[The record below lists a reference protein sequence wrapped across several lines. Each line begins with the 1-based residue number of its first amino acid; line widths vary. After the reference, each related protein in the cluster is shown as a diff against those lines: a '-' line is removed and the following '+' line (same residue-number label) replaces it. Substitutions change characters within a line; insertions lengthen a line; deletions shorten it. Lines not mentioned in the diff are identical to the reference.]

1 MKLSVFSAIVF
12 FLLVHIS
19 VAQQTINRC
28 GSMEVDQRLRLEDP
42 NYAQNREAIEQFTQ
56 QWEVNHPEG
65 LRTIVT
71 VPVVVHVVYNTT
83 AQNISDAQVQAQIDE
98 LNEDY
103 ARINSDTGSTRSFF
117 KSVAANT
124 GIQFCLAQQDPSGN
138 ATNGI
143 VHVSTTKTSFSS
155 NDNVK
160 HTSKGGDDAWNS
172 SNYLNLWVCNL
183 GSGLLGYAQ
192 FPGGNAATDGVV
204 VLYSSVGSIAQ
215 PGTEPAY
222 DLGRTATHEIGHWLN
237 CYHIWGDDGTAC
249 TGSDFC
255 ADTPNQG
262 GNTFGC
268 PLPTIHISCSNGP
281 NGDQYENYMDYTDD
295 ACMDM
300 FTADQS
306 ARMQA
311 LFAVGGARVSIL
323 TSPGCTP
330 PNGTCAVPG
339 GLNATSITSI
349 SATINWS
356 VASGALSY
364 NIQYKPS
371 SSSTWTSTTSTTT
384 SKSLTGL
391 TVSTQYDYEVQSAC
405 SGGSTS
411 SFSSVAN
418 FTTTATTC
426 SDILEPNNT
435 KATAKAISVGTDVNA
450 EIATSTDVDYYSFAN
465 TTAQPNIKVSL
476 TNLPANYN
484 IALLNPSG
492 TKVASSNNSGT
503 TAETIKWNNGVIG
516 TYKVKVNGVSGSFSS
531 TSCYDLR
538 VDLNS
543 VPWRSTERVGDQ
555 NSISLFPN
563 PAQTNI
569 TVVFNNPQPSL
580 VRFNIYNMTGQIVKT
595 VTEQLSDGA
604 ISYELDLSSINS
616 GFYLL
621 EMINGGAVLRQKFEV
636 AR

>member
-1 MKLSVFSAIVF
+1 MKPTVLITFM
-12 FLLVHIS
+12 LLLLAQIS
-19 VAQQTINRC
+19 MAQEIINRC
-28 GSMEVDQRLRLEDP
+28 GTMEVDQRLRLEDP
-42 NYAQNREAIEQFTQ
+42 TYSQNREAVEQFTQ
-56 QWEVNHPEG
+56 QWKINHPEG
-65 LRTIVT
+65 LRTVVT
-71 VPVVVHVVYNTT
+71 IPVVVHVVYHTT

-103 ARINSDTGSTRSFF
+103 ARLNSDSASTRSFF
-117 KSVAANT
+117 KSVAANC

-192 FPGGNAATDGVV
+192 FPGGPAATDGVV

-215 PGTEPAY
+215 PGTEAHY

-249 TGSDFC
+249 TGSDLC
-255 ADTPNQG
+255 DDTPNQG

-268 PLPTIHISCSNGP
+268 PLPAIHISCSNGP

-295 ACMDM
+295 ACMNM
-300 FTADQS
+300 FTVDQS
-306 ARMQA
+306 LRMQA
-311 LFAVGGARVSIL
+311 LFAVGGTRVSIL
-323 TSPGCTP
+323 SSPGCTP

-339 GLNATSITSI
+339 GLNATSITST
-349 SATINWS
+349 SATINWNT
-356 VASGALSY
+356 ATGALSY

-371 SSSTWTSTTSTTT
+371 SSSTWSSTTSTTT
-384 SKSLTGL
+384 SKTLTGL
-391 TVSTQYDYEVQSAC
+391 TSSTPYDYEVQSAC

-411 SFSSVAN
+411 AYSSVAN
-418 FTTTATTC
+418 FTTSAASCT
-426 SDILEPNNT
+426 DILEPNNT
-435 KATAKAISVGTDVNA
+435 KATAKGISVGTDVLA

-465 TTAQPNIKVSL
+465 TSAQPNIKVSL

-492 TKVASSNNSGT
+492 TKVASSNNTGT
-503 TAETIKWNNGVIG
+503 TAETIKWNGGVVG

-531 TSCYDLR
+531 TACYDLR

-543 VPWRSTERVGDQ
+543 VPWRSADRVGDVK
-555 NSISLFPN
+555 SFSLFPN
-563 PAQTNI
+563 PAQTTI
-569 TVVFNNPQPSL
+569 TVVFDNPQPSI
-580 VRFNIYNMTGQIVKT
+580 VRFNVYNMTGQMLKT

-604 ISYELDLSSINS
+604 ISYDLDLSSLNN

-621 EMINGGAVLRQKFEV
+621 EMVNGDSVVRQKFEV